1 MARSLASIPALRVL
15 LNLELVLNLT
25 QKARSECSRGHPGRG
40 GRHAKRQETS
50 RTKRVVQSGTKEE
63 PEALRDPHLEPA
75 EQGLSKQAFWQLCPC
90 FLSCW
95 RDRPSLPVCDV
106 LPHGPKT
113 TVLRVEY
120 THFRV
125 HTFHLLPASHQQRVF
140 KQIT

>member
-75 EQGLSKQAFWQLCPC
+75 EQGLSKQAFRQLCPC

-106 LPHGPKT
+106 LPAWPQDHGPEGG
-113 TVLRVEY
+113 VY
-120 THFRV
+120 TFQGTHISLTACISSAESF
-125 HTFHLLPASHQQRVF
+125 
-140 KQIT
+140 